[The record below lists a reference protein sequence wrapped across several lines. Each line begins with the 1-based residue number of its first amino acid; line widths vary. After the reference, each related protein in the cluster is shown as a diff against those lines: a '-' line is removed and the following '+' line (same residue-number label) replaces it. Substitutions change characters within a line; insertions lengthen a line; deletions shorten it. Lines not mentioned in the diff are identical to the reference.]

1 MLGVYRKLGE
11 TTLRQDRSSLVGKGL
26 PILDSIVSSANSTP
40 SYKMVASRPDG
51 TDGTVWACRK
61 TKMFCR
67 KLQSMARVLKLRIVV
82 EGPPIGVDY
91 ALDFCHGF
99 SGLMQTRTSFVC
111 SQNGERIEFLRR
123 TGVTIQ

>member
-1 MLGVYRKLGE
+1 MISPLTREHITINLIRDLAQQAHPDHSVLFLGLMLGVYRKLGE

-26 PILDSIVSSANSTP
+26 PILDNIVSSANSTP

-67 KLQSMARVLKLRIVV
+67 KLQSMARVLKLASSSKVR
-82 EGPPIGVDY
+82 P
-91 ALDFCHGF
+91 
-99 SGLMQTRTSFVC
+99 
-111 SQNGERIEFLRR
+111 
-123 TGVTIQ
+123 